1 MRSDMYFAEEIN
13 TNASRF
19 FNIMSNQHNNYILF
33 DEYKTNR
40 PGAWYFV
47 PDEGVFL
54 KGVPCHGFGAVKY
67 VEGSVYVGELYY
79 DGEKF
84 NKIGNG
90 QQDFCRSTL
99 GKKSIHSGLRHSKY
113 VGAFDYRKTDWIY
126 GNGVMYFV
134 DADGEPQYFIKG
146 FFSGFDKIGE
156 WQGEFDYATLL
167 SGYTLDM
174 ELSAEPSDLAIDWVR
189 ERVAPWCDN
198 SAEVLFVGDSYFEL
212 GNVDDY
218 AGVNL
223 FGRVFP
229 QGYVNIGVGGSKF
242 SDWLNWIDGASD
254 MASPKKIV
262 LNLGF
267 NDIHSGMEL
276 NTVYKNYT
284 EMVDKLRK
292 YFGSSEI
299 YLVQVVHSPKYADM
313 YKEECDFNTMTA
325 ATAST
330 LGVKLIDWNDK
341 IVASKQDCFHFDR
354 LHPNEH
360 GYALFEQAIEEAL

>member
-1 MRSDMYFAEEIN
+1 MPRN
-13 TNASRF
+13 RTQTQQNF
-19 FNIMSNQHNNYILF
+19 FEKIMSNKHNNYIIF

-47 PDEGVFL
+47 PDEGVFV

-99 GKKSIHSGLRHSKY
+99 GRKSIHSGLRHSKY

-134 DADGEPQYFIKG
+134 DENGEPQYFIKG

-167 SGYTLDM
+167 NNYTRDM
-174 ELSAEPSDLAIDWVR
+174 ELAAEPGDFAADWVR
-189 ERVAPWCDN
+189 ECVAPWRDKH
-198 SAEVLFVGDSYFEL
+198 ADVLFVGDSYFEL
-212 GNVDDY
+212 GNVADY

-223 FGRVFP
+223 FGKVFP

-242 SDWLNWIDGASD
+242 SDWLNWIDGASG

-267 NDIHSGMEL
+267 NDIHSNMEPA
-276 NTVYKNYT
+276 TVYKNYT
-284 EMVDKLRK
+284 EMVEKLRQ
-292 YFGSSEI
+292 YFGSPEI
-299 YLVQVVHSPKYADM
+299 YLVQVVHSPKYAEM
-313 YKEECDFNTMTA
+313 YKQECDFNNMTA
-325 ATAST
+325 STAST

-360 GYALFEQAIEEAL
+360 GYALFEQAIKEAL

>member
-1 MRSDMYFAEEIN
+1 
-13 TNASRF
+13 
-19 FNIMSNQHNNYILF
+19 MSNKHNNYIIF

-40 PGAWYFV
+40 PGAWYFA
-47 PDEGVFL
+47 PDEGVFV

-67 VEGSVYVGELYY
+67 DEGSVYVGELYY

-99 GKKSIHSGLRHSKY
+99 GRKSIHSGLRHSKY

-134 DADGEPQYFIKG
+134 DEDGEPQYFIKG

-167 SGYTLDM
+167 SGYTPGM
-174 ELSAEPSDLAIDWVR
+174 ELPDEPDDLAIDWVR
-189 ERVAPWCDN
+189 ESVAPWRDKR
-198 SAEVLFVGDSYFEL
+198 ADVLFVGDSYFEL
-212 GNVDDY
+212 GNVADY

-223 FGRVFP
+223 FGKVFP

-242 SDWLNWIDGASD
+242 SDWLNWIDGASG

-267 NDIHSGMEL
+267 NDIHSNMEPA
-276 NTVYKNYT
+276 TVYKNYT

-292 YFGSSEI
+292 YFGSPEI
-299 YLVQVVHSPKYADM
+299 YLVQVVHSPKHPEM
-313 YKEECDFNTMTA
+313 YKEECDFNNMTA
-325 ATAST
+325 STAST

-341 IVASKQDCFHFDR
+341 IAASKQDCFHFDR
-354 LHPNEH
+354 IHPNEL
-360 GYALFEQAIEEAL
+360 GYALFEQAIKEAL

>member
-1 MRSDMYFAEEIN
+1 MPRN
-13 TNASRF
+13 RTQTQQNF
-19 FNIMSNQHNNYILF
+19 FEKIMSNKHNNYIIF

-47 PDEGVFL
+47 PDEGVFV

-99 GKKSIHSGLRHSKY
+99 GRKSIHSGLRHSKY

-134 DADGEPQYFIKG
+134 DENGEPQYFIKG

-167 SGYTLDM
+167 NDYTRDM
-174 ELSAEPSDLAIDWVR
+174 ELAAEPGDLAADWVR
-189 ERVAPWCDN
+189 DCVAPWRDKH
-198 SAEVLFVGDSYFEL
+198 ADVLFVGDSYFEL
-212 GNVDDY
+212 GNVADY

-223 FGRVFP
+223 FGKVFP
-229 QGYVNIGVGGSKF
+229 Q
-242 SDWLNWIDGASD
+242 
-254 MASPKKIV
+254 
-262 LNLGF
+262 
-267 NDIHSGMEL
+267 
-276 NTVYKNYT
+276 
-284 EMVDKLRK
+284 
-292 YFGSSEI
+292 
-299 YLVQVVHSPKYADM
+299 
-313 YKEECDFNTMTA
+313 
-325 ATAST
+325 
-330 LGVKLIDWNDK
+330 
-341 IVASKQDCFHFDR
+341 
-354 LHPNEH
+354 
-360 GYALFEQAIEEAL
+360 